1 MAHLEEAKPLMQK
14 TLDRL
19 QEELSVIRTGRASP
33 ALVENIQVEAYGTFQ
48 PVKALASLSTPD
60 NKTLHIDPWDGSVTK
75 AIESAIQAS
84 DIGINP
90 VVDGKTIRL
99 TMPQMT
105 EETRQKMVKLMKE
118 KLEEARVA
126 IRKIREDI
134 RKKIGA
140 QTGISEDV
148 IKKDQEALDKIVKDL
163 VAKVEELGA
172 KKEEEIMKI

>member
-1 MAHLEEAKPLMQK
+1 MAHLDEAKPLMQK
-14 TLDRL
+14 TIDRL
-19 QEELSVIRTGRASP
+19 QEELNVLRTGRATP

-48 PVKALASLSTPD
+48 PIKALASLSTPD
-60 NKTLHIDPWDGSVTK
+60 SKTLHIDPWDHSVTK

-90 VVDGKTIRL
+90 AVDGKTIRL
-99 TMPQMT
+99 IMPQMT
-105 EETRQKMVKLMKE
+105 EETRQKMVKIMKE

-126 IRKIREDI
+126 IRKIREDL

-140 QTGISEDV
+140 QTGVSEDV
-148 IKKDQEALDKIVKDL
+148 IKKEQEGLDKFVKDM
-163 VAKVEELGA
+163 VAKVDELGT

>member
-19 QEELSVIRTGRASP
+19 QEELSVLRTGRASP

-60 NKTLHIDPWDGSVTK
+60 SKTLHIDPWDGSVTK

-90 VVDGKTIRL
+90 LVDGKTIRL

-105 EETRQKMVKLMKE
+105 EETRQKMVKIMKE

-148 IKKDQEALDKIVKDL
+148 IKKEQEALDKIVKDL
-163 VAKVEELGA
+163 VAKVEELGEH
-172 KKEEEIMKI
+172 KEEDIMKI